1 MHGGKYASIKLT
13 MMWLHCHWPWQIFH
27 FSTDVN
33 VFKYSDGAA
42 ALVLVSGRK
51 ASELGLHVI
60 AKIRGYDDAAQV
72 CKPVLCHDLVVRFVT
87 WCCNMIGWA
96 GT

>member
-1 MHGGKYASIKLT
+1 M
-13 MMWLHCHWPWQIFH
+13 
-27 FSTDVN
+27 
-33 VFKYSDGAA
+33 
-42 ALVLVSGRK
+42 LVSGRK